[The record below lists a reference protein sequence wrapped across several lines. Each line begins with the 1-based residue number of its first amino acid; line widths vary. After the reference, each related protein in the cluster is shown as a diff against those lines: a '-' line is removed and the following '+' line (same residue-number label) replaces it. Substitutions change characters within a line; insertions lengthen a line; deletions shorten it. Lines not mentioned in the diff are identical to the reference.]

1 MLKYKFSNREIILL
15 LIAVML
21 GLGLIYYSVILKS
34 YNENVT
40 KYDTTNL
47 ETELAISDAKLTKYE
62 NMKNYIEQYED
73 VYVGSVVSYD
83 NIVNLFYN
91 FSDVLDGKVK
101 GINITVGDP
110 IELETIV
117 RRDVTISFIA
127 NNNEII
133 NNILSYFEDCEYRVI
148 INKVQVSSKEDGYN
162 LNNSGEVNASI
173 VLTFFETTKDAKYN
187 YGLVSQEQWF
197 ILFMGMILIWLILR

>member
-21 GLGLIYYSVILKS
+21 GLGLVYYSVILKS
-34 YNENVT
+34 YNENVA

-47 ETELAISDAKLTKYE
+47 ETELAISDSKLAKYQD
-62 NMKNYIEQYED
+62 MKNYIEQYED

-110 IELETIV
+110 VELETIV

-127 NNNEII
+127 NNNEIV
-133 NNILSYFEDCEYRVI
+133 NNILSNFEDCEYRVI
-148 INKVQVSSKEDGYN
+148 INKVQVSTKEDGYN
-162 LNNSGEVNASI
+162 LNNSEEVNASI

-187 YGLVSQEQWF
+187 YGLVSQGQ
-197 ILFMGMILIWLILR
+197 

>member
-21 GLGLIYYSVILKS
+21 GLGLVYYSVILKS
-34 YNENVT
+34 YNENVA
-40 KYDTTNL
+40 KYDTANL
-47 ETELAISDAKLTKYE
+47 ETELAISDSKLAKYQD
-62 NMKNYIEQYED
+62 MKNYIEQYED

-83 NIVNLFYN
+83 DIVNLFYN

-110 IELETIV
+110 VELETIV

-127 NNNEII
+127 NNNEIV
-133 NNILSYFEDCEYRVI
+133 NNILSNFEDCEYRVI
-148 INKVQVSSKEDGYN
+148 INKVQVSTKEDGYN

-187 YGLVSQEQWF
+187 YGLVSQGQ
-197 ILFMGMILIWLILR
+197 

>member
-21 GLGLIYYSVILKS
+21 GLGLVYYSVILKS
-34 YNENVT
+34 YNENVA
-40 KYDTTNL
+40 KYDTANL
-47 ETELAISDAKLTKYE
+47 ETELAISDSKLAKYQD
-62 NMKNYIEQYED
+62 MKNYIEQYED

-110 IELETIV
+110 VELETIV

-127 NNNEII
+127 NKNEIV

-148 INKVQVSSKEDGYN
+148 INKVQVSTKEDGYN

-187 YGLVSQEQWF
+187 YGLVSQGQ
-197 ILFMGMILIWLILR
+197 

>member
-21 GLGLIYYSVILKS
+21 GLGLVYYSVILKS
-34 YNENVT
+34 YNENVA
-40 KYDTTNL
+40 KYDTANL
-47 ETELAISDAKLTKYE
+47 ETELAISDSKLAKYQD
-62 NMKNYIEQYED
+62 MKNYIEQYED

-110 IELETIV
+110 IQLEAIV

-127 NNNEII
+127 NNNEIV

-187 YGLVSQEQWF
+187 YGLVSQGQ
-197 ILFMGMILIWLILR
+197 

>member
-21 GLGLIYYSVILKS
+21 GLGLVYYSVILKS
-34 YNENVT
+34 YNENVA
-40 KYDTTNL
+40 KYDTANL
-47 ETELAISDAKLTKYE
+47 ETELAISDSKLAKYQDM
-62 NMKNYIEQYED
+62 NNYIEQYED

-117 RRDVTISFIA
+117 RRDVTVSFIA
-127 NNNEII
+127 NNNEIV

-162 LNNSGEVNASI
+162 LNNNGEVNASI

-187 YGLVSQEQWF
+187 YGLVSQGQ
-197 ILFMGMILIWLILR
+197 

>member
-21 GLGLIYYSVILKS
+21 GLGLVYYSIILKS

-47 ETELAISDAKLTKYE
+47 ETELAISDAKLIKYQD
-62 NMKNYIEQYED
+62 MKNYIDQYED

-127 NNNEII
+127 NNNEIV
-133 NNILSYFEDCEYRVI
+133 NNILSNFENSEYRVI
-148 INKVQVSSKEDGYN
+148 INKVQVSTKEDGYN

-197 ILFMGMILIWLILR
+197 ILFMGMILIWLIQR

>member
-21 GLGLIYYSVILKS
+21 GLGLVYYSVILKS
-34 YNENVT
+34 YNENVA
-40 KYDTTNL
+40 KYDTSNL
-47 ETELAISDAKLTKYE
+47 ETELAISDAKLIKYQD
-62 NMKNYIEQYED
+62 MKNYIDQYED

-101 GINITVGDP
+101 SINISVGDP

-127 NNNEII
+127 NNNEIV

-148 INKVQVSSKEDGYN
+148 INKVQVSTKEDGYN

-187 YGLVSQEQWF
+187 YGLVSQGQ
-197 ILFMGMILIWLILR
+197 

>member
-21 GLGLIYYSVILKS
+21 GLGLVYYSVILKS
-34 YNENVT
+34 YNENVA
-40 KYDTTNL
+40 KFDTANL
-47 ETELAISDAKLTKYE
+47 ETELAISDSKLAKYQD
-62 NMKNYIEQYED
+62 MKNYIEQYED

-127 NNNEII
+127 NNNEIV

-187 YGLVSQEQWF
+187 YGLVSQGQQ
-197 ILFMGMILIWLILR
+197 

>member
-21 GLGLIYYSVILKS
+21 GLGLVYYSVILKS
-34 YNENVT
+34 YNENIA
-40 KYDTTNL
+40 KFDTANL
-47 ETELAISDAKLTKYE
+47 ETELAISDSKLAKYQD
-62 NMKNYIEQYED
+62 MKNYIEQYED

-127 NNNEII
+127 NNNEIV

-187 YGLVSQEQWF
+187 YGLVSQGQ
-197 ILFMGMILIWLILR
+197 

>member
-21 GLGLIYYSVILKS
+21 GLGLVYYSVILKS
-34 YNENVT
+34 YNENVA
-40 KYDTTNL
+40 KYDTANL
-47 ETELAISDAKLTKYE
+47 ETELAISDSKLAKYQD
-62 NMKNYIEQYED
+62 MKNYIEQYED

-110 IELETIV
+110 VELETIV

-127 NNNEII
+127 NNNEIV
-133 NNILSYFEDCEYRVI
+133 NNILSNFEDCEYRVI
-148 INKVQVSSKEDGYN
+148 INKVQVSTKEDGYN
-162 LNNSGEVNASI
+162 LNNTGEVNASI

-187 YGLVSQEQWF
+187 YGLVSQGQ
-197 ILFMGMILIWLILR
+197 

>member
-21 GLGLIYYSVILKS
+21 GLGLVYYSVILKS
-34 YNENVT
+34 YNENVA
-40 KYDTTNL
+40 KYDTANL
-47 ETELAISDAKLTKYE
+47 ETELAISDSKLAKYQD
-62 NMKNYIEQYED
+62 MKNYIEQYED

-110 IELETIV
+110 VELEAIV

-127 NNNEII
+127 NNNEIV
-133 NNILSYFEDCEYRVI
+133 NNILSNFEDCEYRVI
-148 INKVQVSSKEDGYN
+148 INKVQVSTKEDGYN

-187 YGLVSQEQWF
+187 YGLVSQGQ
-197 ILFMGMILIWLILR
+197 

>member
-21 GLGLIYYSVILKS
+21 GLGLVYYSVILKS
-34 YNENVT
+34 YNENVA
-40 KYDTTNL
+40 KYDTANL
-47 ETELAISDAKLTKYE
+47 ETELAISDSKLAKYQD
-62 NMKNYIEQYED
+62 MKNYIEQYED

-127 NNNEII
+127 NNNEIV
-133 NNILSYFEDCEYRVI
+133 NNIISNFEDSKYRVI
-148 INKVQVSSKEDGYN
+148 INKVQVSTKEDGYN

-187 YGLVSQEQWF
+187 YGLVSQGQ
-197 ILFMGMILIWLILR
+197 

>member
-21 GLGLIYYSVILKS
+21 GLGLVYYSVILKS
-34 YNENVT
+34 YNENVA
-40 KYDTTNL
+40 KYDTSNL
-47 ETELAISDAKLTKYE
+47 ETELAISDAKLIKYQD
-62 NMKNYIEQYED
+62 MKNYIDQYED

-127 NNNEII
+127 NNNEIV
-133 NNILSYFEDCEYRVI
+133 NNIISNFEDSKYRVI
-148 INKVQVSSKEDGYN
+148 INKVQVSTKEDGYN
-162 LNNSGEVNASI
+162 LNNTGEVNASI

-187 YGLVSQEQWF
+187 YGLVSQEQ
-197 ILFMGMILIWLILR
+197 

>member
-21 GLGLIYYSVILKS
+21 GLGLVYYSVILKS
-34 YNENVT
+34 YNENVA
-40 KYDTTNL
+40 KYDTANL
-47 ETELAISDAKLTKYE
+47 ETELAISDSKLAKYQD
-62 NMKNYIEQYED
+62 MKNYIEQYED
-73 VYVGSVVSYD
+73 VYVGSVASYD

-110 IELETIV
+110 VELETIV

-127 NNNEII
+127 NNNEIV
-133 NNILSYFEDCEYRVI
+133 NNILSNFEDCEYRVI
-148 INKVQVSSKEDGYN
+148 INKVQVSTKEDGYN

-187 YGLVSQEQWF
+187 YGLVSQGQ
-197 ILFMGMILIWLILR
+197 

>member
-21 GLGLIYYSVILKS
+21 GLGLVYYSVILKS
-34 YNENVT
+34 YNENVA
-40 KYDTTNL
+40 KYDTANL
-47 ETELAISDAKLTKYE
+47 ETELAISEAKLTKYE
-62 NMKNYIEQYED
+62 NMKSYIDQCKD

-127 NNNEII
+127 NNNEIV

-187 YGLVSQEQWF
+187 YGLVSQGQWF
-197 ILFMGMILIWLILR
+197 ILFMETILI

>member
-21 GLGLIYYSVILKS
+21 GLGLVYYSVILKS
-34 YNENVT
+34 YNENVA
-40 KYDTTNL
+40 KFDTANL
-47 ETELAISDAKLTKYE
+47 ETELAISDSKLAKYQDM
-62 NMKNYIEQYED
+62 NNYIEQYED

-127 NNNEII
+127 NNNEIV

-162 LNNSGEVNASI
+162 LNNSGELNASI

-187 YGLVSQEQWF
+187 YGLVSQGQ
-197 ILFMGMILIWLILR
+197 

>member
-21 GLGLIYYSVILKS
+21 GLGLVYYSVILKS
-34 YNENVT
+34 YNENVA

-47 ETELAISDAKLTKYE
+47 ETELAISDAKLIKYQD
-62 NMKNYIEQYED
+62 MKNYIDEYED

-127 NNNEII
+127 NNNEIV
-133 NNILSYFEDCEYRVI
+133 NNILSNFEDCEYRVI
-148 INKVQVSSKEDGYN
+148 INKVQVSTKEDGYN

-187 YGLVSQEQWF
+187 YGLVSQGQ
-197 ILFMGMILIWLILR
+197 

>member
-21 GLGLIYYSVILKS
+21 GLGLVYYSVILKS
-34 YNENVT
+34 YNENVA
-40 KYDTTNL
+40 KYDTANL
-47 ETELAISDAKLTKYE
+47 ETELAISDSKLAKYQD
-62 NMKNYIEQYED
+62 MKNYIEQYED

-110 IELETIV
+110 IQLETIV

-127 NNNEII
+127 NNNEIV
-133 NNILSYFEDCEYRVI
+133 NNILSNFEDSKYRVI
-148 INKVQVSSKEDGYN
+148 INKVQVSTKEDGYN

-187 YGLVSQEQWF
+187 YGLVSQGQ
-197 ILFMGMILIWLILR
+197 

>member
-21 GLGLIYYSVILKS
+21 GLGLVYYSVILKS
-34 YNENVT
+34 YNENVA

-47 ETELAISDAKLTKYE
+47 ETELAISDSKLAKYQD
-62 NMKNYIEQYED
+62 MKNYIEQYED

-110 IELETIV
+110 VELETIV

-127 NNNEII
+127 NNNEIV
-133 NNILSYFEDCEYRVI
+133 NNILSNFEDCEYRVI
-148 INKVQVSSKEDGYN
+148 INKVQVSTKEDGYN

-187 YGLVSQEQWF
+187 YGLVSQGQWF
-197 ILFMGMILIWLILR
+197 ILFMETILI

>member
-21 GLGLIYYSVILKS
+21 GLGLVYYSVILKS
-34 YNENVT
+34 YNENVA

-47 ETELAISDAKLTKYE
+47 ETELAISDSKLAKYQD
-62 NMKNYIEQYED
+62 MKNYIEQYED

-110 IELETIV
+110 VELETIV

-127 NNNEII
+127 NNNEIV
-133 NNILSYFEDCEYRVI
+133 NNILSNFEDCEYRVI
-148 INKVQVSSKEDGYN
+148 INKVQVSTKEDGYN

-197 ILFMGMILIWLILR
+197 ILFMETILI

>member
-21 GLGLIYYSVILKS
+21 GLGLVYYSVILKS
-34 YNENVT
+34 YNENVA
-40 KYDTTNL
+40 KYDTANL
-47 ETELAISDAKLTKYE
+47 ETELAISDSKLAKYQD
-62 NMKNYIEQYED
+62 MKNYIEQYED

-110 IELETIV
+110 VELETIV

-127 NNNEII
+127 NNNEIV
-133 NNILSYFEDCEYRVI
+133 NNILSNFEDSKYRVI
-148 INKVQVSSKEDGYN
+148 INKVQVSTKEDGYN

-187 YGLVSQEQWF
+187 YGLVSQGQ
-197 ILFMGMILIWLILR
+197 

>member
-21 GLGLIYYSVILKS
+21 GLGLVYYSVILKS

-47 ETELAISDAKLTKYE
+47 ETELAISDSKLAKYQD
-62 NMKNYIEQYED
+62 MKNYIEQYED

-110 IELETIV
+110 VELETIV

-127 NNNEII
+127 NNNEIV
-133 NNILSYFEDCEYRVI
+133 NNILSNFEDSKYRVI
-148 INKVQVSSKEDGYN
+148 INKVQVSTKEDGYN

-187 YGLVSQEQWF
+187 YGLVSQGQ
-197 ILFMGMILIWLILR
+197 

>member
-21 GLGLIYYSVILKS
+21 GLGLVYYSVILKS
-34 YNENVT
+34 YNENVA
-40 KYDTTNL
+40 KYDTANL
-47 ETELAISDAKLTKYE
+47 ETELAISDSKLTKYQD
-62 NMKNYIEQYED
+62 MKNYIEQYED

-110 IELETIV
+110 IQLETIV

-127 NNNEII
+127 NNNEIV
-133 NNILSYFEDCEYRVI
+133 NNILSNFEDCEYRVI
-148 INKVQVSSKEDGYN
+148 INKVQVSTKEDGYN

-187 YGLVSQEQWF
+187 YGLVSQGQ
-197 ILFMGMILIWLILR
+197 

>member
-21 GLGLIYYSVILKS
+21 GLGLVYYSVILKS
-34 YNENVT
+34 YNENVA
-40 KYDTTNL
+40 KYDTANL
-47 ETELAISDAKLTKYE
+47 ETELAISDSKLAKYQD
-62 NMKNYIEQYED
+62 MKNYIAQYED

-110 IELETIV
+110 VELEAIV

-127 NNNEII
+127 NNNEIV
-133 NNILSYFEDCEYRVI
+133 NNILSNFEDCEYRVI
-148 INKVQVSSKEDGYN
+148 INKVQVSTKEDGYN

-187 YGLVSQEQWF
+187 YGLVSQGQWF
-197 ILFMGMILIWLILR
+197 ILFMETILI

>member
-21 GLGLIYYSVILKS
+21 GLALVYYSVILKS
-34 YNENVT
+34 YNENVA
-40 KYDTTNL
+40 KYDTANL
-47 ETELAISDAKLTKYE
+47 ETELAISDSKLAKYQD
-62 NMKNYIEQYED
+62 MKNYIEQYED

-101 GINITVGDP
+101 GINITVVDP

-127 NNNEII
+127 NNNEIV

-187 YGLVSQEQWF
+187 YGLVSQGQ
-197 ILFMGMILIWLILR
+197 

>member
-21 GLGLIYYSVILKS
+21 GLGLVYYSVILKS
-34 YNENVT
+34 YNENVA
-40 KYDTTNL
+40 KYDTANL
-47 ETELAISDAKLTKYE
+47 ETELAISDSKLAKYQD
-62 NMKNYIEQYED
+62 MKNYIEQYED

-127 NNNEII
+127 NNNEIV

-148 INKVQVSSKEDGYN
+148 INKVQVSTKEDGYN

-187 YGLVSQEQWF
+187 YGLVSQGQWF
-197 ILFMGMILIWLILR
+197 ILFMETILI

>member
-21 GLGLIYYSVILKS
+21 GLGLVYYSVILKS
-34 YNENVT
+34 YNENVA
-40 KYDTTNL
+40 KYDTANL
-47 ETELAISDAKLTKYE
+47 ETELAISDSKLAKYQD
-62 NMKNYIEQYED
+62 MKNYIEQYED

-110 IELETIV
+110 VELETIV

-127 NNNEII
+127 NNNEIV
-133 NNILSYFEDCEYRVI
+133 NNILSNFEDSKYRVI
-148 INKVQVSSKEDGYN
+148 INKVQVSTKEDGYN

-187 YGLVSQEQWF
+187 YGLVSQGQWF
-197 ILFMGMILIWLILR
+197 ILFMETILI

>member
-21 GLGLIYYSVILKS
+21 GLGLVYYSVILKS
-34 YNENVT
+34 YNENVA
-40 KYDTTNL
+40 KYDTANL
-47 ETELAISDAKLTKYE
+47 ETELAISDSKLAKYQD
-62 NMKNYIEQYED
+62 MKNYIEQYED

-127 NNNEII
+127 NNNEIV

-148 INKVQVSSKEDGYN
+148 INKVQVSTKEDGYN
-162 LNNSGEVNASI
+162 LNNTGEVNASI

-187 YGLVSQEQWF
+187 YGLVSQGQWF
-197 ILFMGMILIWLILR
+197 ILFMETILI

>member
-21 GLGLIYYSVILKS
+21 GLGLVYYSIILKS

-47 ETELAISDAKLTKYE
+47 ETELAISDAKLIKYQD
-62 NMKNYIEQYED
+62 MKNYIDQYED

-127 NNNEII
+127 NNNEIV
-133 NNILSYFEDCEYRVI
+133 NNIISNFEDSKYRVI
-148 INKVQVSSKEDGYN
+148 INKVQVSTKEDGYN
-162 LNNSGEVNASI
+162 LNNTGEVNASI

-187 YGLVSQEQWF
+187 YGLVSQEQ
-197 ILFMGMILIWLILR
+197 

>member
-15 LIAVML
+15 LIAVMF
-21 GLGLIYYSVILKS
+21 GLGLVYYSVILKS
-34 YNENVT
+34 YNENVA
-40 KYDTTNL
+40 KYDTSNL
-47 ETELAISDAKLTKYE
+47 ETELAISDSKLIKYQD
-62 NMKNYIEQYED
+62 MKNYIDQYED

-127 NNNEII
+127 NNNEIV
-133 NNILSYFEDCEYRVI
+133 NNIISNFEDSKYRVI
-148 INKVQVSSKEDGYN
+148 INKVQVSTKEDGYN
-162 LNNSGEVNASI
+162 LNNTGEVNASI

-187 YGLVSQEQWF
+187 YGLVSQGQ
-197 ILFMGMILIWLILR
+197 

>member
-21 GLGLIYYSVILKS
+21 GLGLVYYSVILKS
-34 YNENVT
+34 YNENVA

-47 ETELAISDAKLTKYE
+47 ETELAISDAKLIKYQD
-62 NMKNYIEQYED
+62 MKNYIDQYED

-127 NNNEII
+127 SNNEIVS
-133 NNILSYFEDCEYRVI
+133 NILSNFESSKYRVI
-148 INKVQVSSKEDGYN
+148 INKVQVSTKEDGYN

-187 YGLVSQEQWF
+187 YGLVSQGQWF

>member
-21 GLGLIYYSVILKS
+21 GLGLVYYSVILKS
-34 YNENVT
+34 YNENVA
-40 KYDTTNL
+40 KYDTANL
-47 ETELAISDAKLTKYE
+47 ETELAISDSKLAKYQD
-62 NMKNYIEQYED
+62 MKNYIEQYED

-110 IELETIV
+110 VELETIV

-127 NNNEII
+127 NNNEIV
-133 NNILSYFEDCEYRVI
+133 NNILSNFEDCEYRVI

-187 YGLVSQEQWF
+187 YGLVSQGQ
-197 ILFMGMILIWLILR
+197 

>member
-21 GLGLIYYSVILKS
+21 GLGLVYYSVILKS
-34 YNENVT
+34 YNENVA

-47 ETELAISDAKLTKYE
+47 ETELAISDSKLAKYQD
-62 NMKNYIEQYED
+62 MKNYIEQYED

-110 IELETIV
+110 VELETIV

-127 NNNEII
+127 NNNEIV
-133 NNILSYFEDCEYRVI
+133 NNILSNFEDCEYRVI
-148 INKVQVSSKEDGYN
+148 INKVQVSTKEDGYN

-187 YGLVSQEQWF
+187 YGLVSQEQ
-197 ILFMGMILIWLILR
+197 

>member
-21 GLGLIYYSVILKS
+21 GLGLVYYSVILKS
-34 YNENVT
+34 YNENVA

-47 ETELAISDAKLTKYE
+47 ETELAISDSKLAKYQD
-62 NMKNYIEQYED
+62 MKNYIEQYED

-110 IELETIV
+110 IQLETII

-127 NNNEII
+127 NNNEIV

-148 INKVQVSSKEDGYN
+148 INKVQVSTKEDGYN
-162 LNNSGEVNASI
+162 LNNSGEVNASV

-187 YGLVSQEQWF
+187 YGLVSQGQ
-197 ILFMGMILIWLILR
+197 

>member
-21 GLGLIYYSVILKS
+21 GLGLVYYSVILKS
-34 YNENVT
+34 YNENVA
-40 KYDTTNL
+40 KYDTANL
-47 ETELAISDAKLTKYE
+47 ETELAISDSKLAKYQD
-62 NMKNYIEQYED
+62 MKNYIEQYED

-127 NNNEII
+127 NNNEIV

-148 INKVQVSSKEDGYN
+148 INKVQVSTKEDGYN

-187 YGLVSQEQWF
+187 YGLVSQGQ
-197 ILFMGMILIWLILR
+197 

>member
-15 LIAVML
+15 LITVML

-187 YGLVSQEQWF
+187 YGLVSQGQ
-197 ILFMGMILIWLILR
+197 

>member
-21 GLGLIYYSVILKS
+21 GLGLVYYSVILKS
-34 YNENVT
+34 YNENVA

-47 ETELAISDAKLTKYE
+47 ETELAISDSKLAKYQD
-62 NMKNYIEQYED
+62 MKNYIEQYED

-110 IELETIV
+110 VELETIV

-127 NNNEII
+127 NNNEIV
-133 NNILSYFEDCEYRVI
+133 NNILSNFEDCEYRVI
-148 INKVQVSSKEDGYN
+148 INKVQVSTKEDGYN

-187 YGLVSQEQWF
+187 YGLVSQGQ
-197 ILFMGMILIWLILR
+197 